1 MWQTWFYHNLFSSF
15 LSRILKIKFLGS
27 NVLEPGSNIFEP
39 QIFLTVRKGARNAPR
54 TISRPKCIGVKNK
67 IKWDGP
73 WQMSQRFSI
82 WTLLW
87 VKMIL
92 HEGEGH
98 IVLNSSSYIHLR
110 EILLAE
116 QWHTP
121 ASSHKPD
128 QLNSFLFSKYFDVL
142 LNLPL
147 STAVACALIWIMI

>member
-1 MWQTWFYHNLFSSF
+1 
-15 LSRILKIKFLGS
+15 
-27 NVLEPGSNIFEP
+27 
-39 QIFLTVRKGARNAPR
+39 
-54 TISRPKCIGVKNK
+54 
-67 IKWDGP
+67 
-73 WQMSQRFSI
+73 
-82 WTLLW
+82 
-87 VKMIL
+87 MI
-92 HEGEGH
+92 HDEGEGH